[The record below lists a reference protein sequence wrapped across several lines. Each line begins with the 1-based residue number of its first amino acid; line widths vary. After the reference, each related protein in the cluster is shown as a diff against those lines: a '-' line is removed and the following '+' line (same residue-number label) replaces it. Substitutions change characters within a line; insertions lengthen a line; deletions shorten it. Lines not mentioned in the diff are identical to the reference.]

1 MKKIYSKE
9 QLEVLGDYPI
19 EVINSTSE
27 KVDTL
32 NENYGEIR
40 DIDKNLGVYILVVE
54 SIDDIKELKNG
65 MLKDILREYTDEI
78 ICSEEVFIKSTKYCN
93 ILNQA
98 RVDDE
103 EYTYRIE
110 RIFVKSKR
118 REEIR
123 FAVYKDTVRGD
134 DIYFPRSLDVT
145 ELELMELIKK
155 SIKEKVFSD
164 EFIEML
170 KQELK

>member
-1 MKKIYSKE
+1 MSKS
-9 QLEVLGDYPI
+9 V
-19 EVINSTSE
+19 E
-27 KVDTL
+27 K
-32 NENYGEIR
+32 
-40 DIDKNLGVYILVVE
+40 
-54 SIDDIKELKNG
+54 
-65 MLKDILREYTDEI
+65 
-78 ICSEEVFIKSTKYCN
+78 VFIKSTKYCN

-134 DIYFPRSLDVT
+134 DIYVPRSLDVT

-155 SIKEKVFSD
+155 SIKGKVFSD

>member
-1 MKKIYSKE
+1 MSKSIEEKI
-9 QLEVLGDYPI
+9 
-19 EVINSTSE
+19 
-27 KVDTL
+27 
-32 NENYGEIR
+32 
-40 DIDKNLGVYILVVE
+40 
-54 SIDDIKELKNG
+54 
-65 MLKDILREYTDEI
+65 
-78 ICSEEVFIKSTKYCN
+78 IKSTKYCN

-110 RIFVKSKR
+110 RIFLKSIR

-134 DIYFPRSLDVT
+134 DIYVPRSLDVT
-145 ELELMELIKK
+145 ELELIELIKK

-164 EFIEML
+164 DFIDML